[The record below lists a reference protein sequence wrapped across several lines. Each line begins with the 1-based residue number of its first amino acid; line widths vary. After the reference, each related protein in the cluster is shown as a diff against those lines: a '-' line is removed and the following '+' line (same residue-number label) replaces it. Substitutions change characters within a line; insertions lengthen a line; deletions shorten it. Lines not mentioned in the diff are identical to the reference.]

1 MFQMKMEVQ
10 FVNVNLILNL
20 PQVNFFDWIF
30 RLITYIFKFKA
41 SKNVVKSKNV
51 CELIPDSGPCRA
63 VKQRYYFSMKTK
75 RCVTFSYGGCLGN
88 GNNFQTLEEC
98 QGTCAKSTKSLKGKY
113 NIKNKLL

>member
-1 MFQMKMEVQ
+1 MFQMKKDVQ
-10 FVNVNLILNL
+10 FVNVNLILN
-20 PQVNFFDWIF
+20 PQQVNFFNWI
-30 RLITYIFKFKA
+30 LKLLNLMFKFKV
-41 SKNVVKSKNV
+41 SKIVLKSKNV

-98 QGTCAKSTKSLKGKY
+98 QGTCVKSTKSLNGK
-113 NIKNKLL
+113 